1 LRPLAEGGCG
11 EVFLA
16 AHTRLP
22 GRFAV
27 KMLHR
32 SLSRDSEALS
42 RFRQEAEI
50 TSSLRHPHIVQVF
63 DFNVT
68 ENGFPYLVMELL
80 QGQLLSQRVAAAGVL
95 DPPTAIKIIEQIA
108 YALHAAHVRGIV
120 HRDLKPDNVM
130 LLAAD
135 GVADFVKV
143 MDFGISQASWRPRLT
158 DGARVAGTP
167 QYMSPEQAL
176 GQREAIDHRTDQFSL
191 AAIAYNLLT
200 GQEAFRGDDPIA
212 VVYQVV
218 HVDPTHP
225 SALVPALGA
234 GVDAVIM
241 RALSKPPLER
251 FPDVLTFAA
260 ALRAAIEE
268 QSAAAEVAAAASDE
282 PPPVRAAV
290 AAPVPAPS
298 LDRASLDRPS
308 FDGPPLDGP
317 ALDRP
322 PLDLDPEPFAEADLD
337 AATMPVGRVTVRLIR
352 RMRWRLHRGPR
363 RLALLA
369 LAAAAA
375 LAWFSPLTRG
385 PTRAAWQRAEVEVE
399 VVLGHAAAAAR
410 GPRR

>member
-1 LRPLAEGGCG
+1 
-11 EVFLA
+11 
-16 AHTRLP
+16 
-22 GRFAV
+22 
-27 KMLHR
+27 
-32 SLSRDSEALS
+32 
-42 RFRQEAEI
+42 
-50 TSSLRHPHIVQVF
+50 
-63 DFNVT
+63 
-68 ENGFPYLVMELL
+68 
-80 QGQLLSQRVAAAGVL
+80 
-95 DPPTAIKIIEQIA
+95 
-108 YALHAAHVRGIV
+108 
-120 HRDLKPDNVM
+120 
-130 LLAAD
+130 
-135 GVADFVKV
+135 
-143 MDFGISQASWRPRLT
+143 
-158 DGARVAGTP
+158 
-167 QYMSPEQAL
+167 MSPEQAL

-218 HVDPTHP
+218 HVDPALP
-225 SALVPALGA
+225 SALVPTLGA
-234 GVDAVIM
+234 DVDAVIM
-241 RALSKPPLER
+241 RALSKPPFER

-260 ALRAAIEE
+260 ALRAAIEG
-268 QSAAAEVAAAASDE
+268 QGSAAEVAVAASDE

-290 AAPVPAPS
+290 ATPAPAPALDS
-298 LDRASLDRPS
+298 PALDSPALDRRALDR
-308 FDGPPLDGP
+308 P

-322 PLDLDPEPFAEADLD
+322 PLDGRAFDRPPLDLEPEPFAEADLD